1 MSGTN
6 NKFSKYIIIPIVVV
20 IIGLLVQDLE
30 SLKLGILLLLYVFL
44 MELLTKP
51 KV

>member
-1 MSGTN
+1 MSGT
-6 NKFSKYIIIPIVVV
+6 KFGKYIIIPIVVV
-20 IIGLLVQDLE
+20 IIGSLVQDLE

-44 MELLTKP
+44 IELLTKP